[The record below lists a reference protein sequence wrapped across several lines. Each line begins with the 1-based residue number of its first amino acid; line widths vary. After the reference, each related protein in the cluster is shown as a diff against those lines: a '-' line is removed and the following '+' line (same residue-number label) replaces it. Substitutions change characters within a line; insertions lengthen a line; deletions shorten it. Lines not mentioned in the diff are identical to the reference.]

1 MSYSIFTSITQWKKK
16 SVACLLLCRDS
27 LSSSSECQYSRSQH
41 NYSLA
46 VINIFSTGKMV
57 GLISASNFKVS
68 FKIVYLPNIKDY
80 LKLERYSDITFN

>member
-16 SVACLLLCRDS
+16 SVACLLLC
-27 LSSSSECQYSRSQH
+27 QYSRSQH

-46 VINIFSTGKMV
+46 VINIFSTGKNV
-57 GLISASNFKVS
+57 GRISASNCKVS
-68 FKIVYLPNIKDY
+68 FKIVYLPNIKNY